1 MPTITI
7 PRYFENVCHAN
18 LVHLD
23 TFSSVLYNQ
32 SVDQEQVAVCI
43 TKSMF
48 AIILKGKKNIH
59 TEQGDIEIASGDMFF
74 AQRGTYLLSE
84 RMNVDGEYRSLIFF
98 MDDKYLQSFVSRNPD
113 LIGMSKNIMP
123 NGGIYKITSYPLI
136 NTWAES
142 VLPVF
147 LSDYTNRKE
156 LLKVKTEELLQLLI
170 NTDEKQ
176 HLIDFL
182 HTFLH
187 PEKLDLKR
195 YMEENFILPLTIDD
209 FAKQTGRS
217 LTSFKN
223 DFKEIFSLPPKQ
235 WINTR
240 RLDRAHNL
248 IANSN
253 CTVTEVCYDVGFQN
267 ISHFIQLFSKRFGV
281 TPKKLQQD
289 SRGKFIN

>member
-1 MPTITI
+1 MPVVTM
-7 PRYFENVCHAN
+7 PRYFEKICSANV
-18 LVHLD
+18 VQLD
-23 TFSSVLYNQ
+23 TLSSVLYNQ
-32 SVDQEQVAVCI
+32 STDQEKVAVCV

-48 AIILKGKKNIH
+48 AIILKGKKIIH
-59 TEQGDIEIASGDMFF
+59 TEQGDIGFSSGEMFF
-74 AQRGTYLLSE
+74 AQRGAYLLSE

-98 MDDKYLQSFVSRNPD
+98 MDDEYLKSFVSRNPD
-113 LIGMSKNIMP
+113 LIGMSKKACHD

-136 NTWAES
+136 NTWTES

-147 LSDYTNRKE
+147 LSNYTNRKE

-176 HLIDFL
+176 RLIDFL

-187 PEKLDLKR
+187 PEKLDLER
-195 YMEENFILPLTIDD
+195 FMEENFVLPLTIDE

-217 LTSFKN
+217 LTSFKK
-223 DFKEIFSLPPKQ
+223 DFKEIFALPPKQ
-235 WINTR
+235 WINSR
-240 RLDRAHNL
+240 RLDRAHTL

-253 CTVTEVCYDVGFQN
+253 NNVTEVCYDVGFQN

-289 SRGKFIN
+289 SRGR